1 MKTNGKLS
9 NAAQKIKS
17 AVSDMK
23 RYWKQP
29 PEGRYVPFREIAAYS
44 VGGIGAKL
52 LINTVWMISLSGTSL
67 LAGSALGLKV
77 GDLTTLNVIATALNF
92 VLNMVRGY
100 VIDNTRSSKGKFRP
114 YLVYMGVPSAAL
126 VTVFALLPYE
136 TMSYNAK
143 LYSLFAIYML
153 LQISNPFYD
162 QAYTTLAQ
170 VMSPNSTE
178 RADIITVATFINSF
192 APSVMGFI
200 TPAIAGFYGGLD
212 TIAPYRVLM
221 PVLGISGAVI
231 GLITYAGTKE
241 RIIVAKDYIPKVP
254 FFKGLASGIRN
265 KYQWARSLQSWCV
278 FLQCGIGNV
287 TTWYF
292 YYGIRDVLNLT
303 TKQQGVL
310 NGTLMTVLSIA
321 STPAMLAAPIL
332 IRKLGKRGV
341 VIFYTIGTIASMTA
355 MLFTLRNIWAL
366 YIVIFI
372 RGFFNTFPI
381 ILDGAI
387 NADILDYQQYK
398 TGARLEGM
406 LGQFVGFVGTFITMG
421 ITYFINTILIQNRYG
436 LVSNYDDLY
445 MQSFREPISQGM
457 ILAAIAGYVLSLI
470 PFCLLYDLTEEDHI
484 GHISVLKIRAA
495 LEDYANNNLSEGQLD
510 EAVRLYTQAETGLA
524 ESREMLDLVRSGKEK
539 RALKRKIKAF
549 ELVVREKDR
558 FKTGE
563 MKQELE
569 KAEELLSHSTEELY
583 SVSEPSLDDYNRANA
598 MPEAT
603 KEERK
608 AKAAAL
614 RAAQKALDRFHK
626 KAYDYIKARA
636 LFKQY
641 EYYSNWNAIF
651 EASKNG

>member
-200 TPAIAGFYGGLD
+200 
-212 TIAPYRVLM
+212 
-221 PVLGISGAVI
+221 
-231 GLITYAGTKE
+231 
-241 RIIVAKDYIPKVP
+241 
-254 FFKGLASGIRN
+254 
-265 KYQWARSLQSWCV
+265 
-278 FLQCGIGNV
+278 
-287 TTWYF
+287 
-292 YYGIRDVLNLT
+292 
-303 TKQQGVL
+303 
-310 NGTLMTVLSIA
+310 
-321 STPAMLAAPIL
+321 
-332 IRKLGKRGV
+332 
-341 VIFYTIGTIASMTA
+341 
-355 MLFTLRNIWAL
+355 
-366 YIVIFI
+366 
-372 RGFFNTFPI
+372 
-381 ILDGAI
+381 
-387 NADILDYQQYK
+387 
-398 TGARLEGM
+398 
-406 LGQFVGFVGTFITMG
+406 
-421 ITYFINTILIQNRYG
+421 
-436 LVSNYDDLY
+436 
-445 MQSFREPISQGM
+445 
-457 ILAAIAGYVLSLI
+457 
-470 PFCLLYDLTEEDHI
+470 
-484 GHISVLKIRAA
+484 
-495 LEDYANNNLSEGQLD
+495 
-510 EAVRLYTQAETGLA
+510 
-524 ESREMLDLVRSGKEK
+524 
-539 RALKRKIKAF
+539 
-549 ELVVREKDR
+549 
-558 FKTGE
+558 
-563 MKQELE
+563 
-569 KAEELLSHSTEELY
+569 
-583 SVSEPSLDDYNRANA
+583 
-598 MPEAT
+598 
-603 KEERK
+603 
-608 AKAAAL
+608 
-614 RAAQKALDRFHK
+614 
-626 KAYDYIKARA
+626 
-636 LFKQY
+636 
-641 EYYSNWNAIF
+641 
-651 EASKNG
+651 